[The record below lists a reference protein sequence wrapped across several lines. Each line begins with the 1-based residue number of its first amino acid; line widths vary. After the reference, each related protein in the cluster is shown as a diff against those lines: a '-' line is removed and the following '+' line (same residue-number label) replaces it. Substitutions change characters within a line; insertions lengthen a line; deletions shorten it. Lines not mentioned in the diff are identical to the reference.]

1 MKNAVT
7 SFAVLAFVALVST
20 SMLAV
25 FQGATYN
32 PYVGESPHLQP
43 YLMIN

>member
-1 MKNAVT
+1 MKSAIA
-7 SFAVLAFVALVST
+7 SFAVLAFIALVST

-32 PYVGESPHLQP
+32 PYLGDAPHVQP

>member
-1 MKNAVT
+1 MKNAIA

-25 FQGATYN
+25 FQAATYN
-32 PYVGESPHLQP
+32 PYVGETTHLQP
-43 YLMIN
+43 YMLIN